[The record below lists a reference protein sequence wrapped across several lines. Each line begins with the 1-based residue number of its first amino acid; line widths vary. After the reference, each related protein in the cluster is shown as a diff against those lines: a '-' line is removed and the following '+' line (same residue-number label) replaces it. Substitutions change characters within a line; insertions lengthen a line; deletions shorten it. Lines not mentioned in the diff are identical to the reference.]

1 MGPTMVYESRIY
13 LKPVIGYFRF
23 EAATLTF
30 NAFFPE
36 T

>member
-1 MGPTMVYESRIY
+1 MGLTMVYESRIY

-23 EAATLTF
+23 ETGTLTS